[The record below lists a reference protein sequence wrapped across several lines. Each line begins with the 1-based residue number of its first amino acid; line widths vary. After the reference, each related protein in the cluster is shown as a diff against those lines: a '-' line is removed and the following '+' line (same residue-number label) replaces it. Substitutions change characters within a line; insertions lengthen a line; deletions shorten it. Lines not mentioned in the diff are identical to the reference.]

1 MGVTYHFGYPNMQR
15 IVAID
20 EAVNN
25 AQNGE
30 KYQVNYRGKYRPLT
44 VIEVPIEM
52 LVYRIE
58 NIRTKS
64 LQKEWLAQHRNLPRD
79 LFVSDPNSIEAQEN
93 QHQVLKLLVDKEN
106 LLKTFKD
113 NDKLQQTEPLICS
126 KDGVVVNGNRR
137 LCAWRELYYGN
148 KSKYAHFQTVRV
160 AVLPD
165 SDPQGIYDLEVA
177 LQIHSDMKA
186 EYVWHAIA
194 ADYQEKFDAGMDIG
208 ILAAKQNKK
217 PEEIRTYIECYNYAA
232 QYLES
237 IGHPDEWTRVD
248 KQEYAFKQIVIGR
261 KNIVNPGDKE
271 LFQEISKAM
280 LQTPAVGD
288 RLYKQKYNNYSNFT
302 KINNNYTT
310 YVFKQIEFEYRHG
323 IPAADLDLLRSI
335 LYEASDEDILRNE
348 ALLEKYVNVVYVD
361 AASES
366 NIPENVSEEIK
377 EALIS
382 YRTKT
387 YKLNRIKAYEVF
399 KNVSCDR
406 IAKFAPTSLED
417 LKALRCLDEA
427 QITLYGQDII
437 EIVKQVLNK

>member
-1 MGVTYHFGYPNMQR
+1 MEFTYYFGYPNAQR
-15 IVAID
+15 IIAID

-64 LQKEWLAQHRNLPRD
+64 LQKQWLAQHRDLPRN
-79 LFVSDPNSIEAQEN
+79 LFVSDPCSIEAQEN

-106 LLKTFKD
+106 LLKTFRD
-113 NDKLQQTEPLICS
+113 DDKLQQTEPLICS

-137 LCAWRELYYGN
+137 LCAWRELYYNN
-148 KSKYAHFQTVRV
+148 KLKYAHFQTIRV

-165 SDPQGIYDLEVA
+165 SDPQGIYELEVA

-186 EYVWHAIA
+186 EYVWHTIA
-194 ADYQEKFDAGMDIG
+194 ADYQEKFNAGMDIG
-208 ILAAKQNKK
+208 ILAIKQNKK

-237 IGHPDEWTRVD
+237 IGHPDEWTLVD

-261 KNIVNPGDKE
+261 KNIVNPGDKA
-271 LFQEISKAM
+271 LFQEITKAM

-288 RLYKQKYNNYSNFT
+288 RLYKQIPKVVNSLSVIAPKLQEVFGIDIQDNN
-302 KINNNYTT
+302 
-310 YVFKQIEFEYRHG
+310 ED
-323 IPAADLDLLRSI
+323 DLDLLTGGDTRNDNTANAQI
-335 LYEASDEDILRNE
+335 AEGIRQAEDPTLVAQTVKSVLDTTE
-348 ALLEKYVNVVYVD
+348 ELEKEKKKKSFIFDQVMK
-361 AASES
+361 AATALTNAVS
-366 NIPENVSEEIK
+366 NLDDSMSKDGVGKQIDNIEGALVFLKDWIK
-377 EALIS
+377 KHGHS
-382 YRTKT
+382 
-387 YKLNRIKAYEVF
+387 
-399 KNVSCDR
+399 D
-406 IAKFAPTSLED
+406 
-417 LKALRCLDEA
+417 
-427 QITLYGQDII
+427 
-437 EIVKQVLNK
+437 